1 MDISA
6 SSLVWR
12 AGGTHWRGWPA
23 HTTGLGGHVTSRDHG
38 PQRSDPRR
46 HREGQVAHLS
56 WKREDRN
63 RGTPPT
69 PCDSH
74 WTPSHVLPEGCIC
87 RKHSPGTPAHLVS
100 WEETERRL
108 DKQKL
113 QTGTSRDH
121 GAWKPPET
129 RARSGR
135 VPGPQEQTTC
145 QEPPSITQA
154 PGRHPGPGPPHT

>member
-12 AGGTHWRGWPA
+12 AGGTHWRGWLA
-23 HTTGLGGHVTSRDHG
+23 QTTHLGGHVKSRDHG

-46 HREGQVAHLS
+46 HWEGQVAHLF

-69 PCDSH
+69 PCDKSLDSFSRSSRRMY
-74 WTPSHVLPEGCIC
+74 TPQ
-87 RKHSPGTPAHLVS
+87 HSPGTPAHLVS

-135 VPGPQEQTTC
+135 MPGPQEQTTC